1 MKNLAPQIF
10 RQRLL
15 VEGYTT
21 AAVDREML
29 EETMTGLAAHLGLRA
44 YAAPVIFAPGDS
56 ARADNQGFDAFLPLA
71 DSGISLYYW
80 ASARFVSVLLV
91 TCAQFDEAAAI
102 AYLRRAFGIDGEI
115 ASASI

>member
-1 MKNLAPQIF
+1 VKNLAPQLF

-21 AAVDREML
+21 AAVDRQTIEATL
-29 EETMTGLAAHLGLRA
+29 TGLAAHLGLRA
-44 YAAPVIFAPGDS
+44 YAAPVIFSPGTA

-80 ASARFVSVLLV
+80 ASARFVSVLLYS
-91 TCAQFDEAAAI
+91 CAAFDGTAAI
-102 AYLRRAFGIDGEI
+102 EYLRIAFGIDGEV
-115 ASASI
+115 ASAAI